1 MSYKVTYTAAY
12 NKKASRLLKKH
23 PNLIDKYQKTIELLE
38 SNPQH
43 PSFRLQKL
51 AGRLSECHS
60 IFINLSYHI
69 VLYFLIV
76 DNEIVP
82 VDIGDHDTVY

>member
-12 NKKASRLLKKH
+12 NKKAGRFLKKH
-23 PNLIDKYQKTIELLE
+23 PSFIDKYQKTIELLE

-43 PSFRLQKL
+43 SSLRLHKL
-51 AGRLSECHS
+51 ERRLSECHS
-60 IFINLSYHI
+60 ISINLSYHI
-69 VLYFLIV
+69 VLYFLMV